1 MKMARPS
8 QRGPYAKGE
17 QKRGEILDKAV
28 EAFGKYGYHAT
39 SMREVAA
46 ACGLSQAGLLHYFP
60 NKEALLLALVDR
72 RESEQY
78 GAETSDPET
87 WLNFLLSREAVNEE
101 GRALT
106 QLWANLV
113 SESTDP
119 DFPTHQY
126 FVDRYVKARESFAMH
141 FAQLSGRENP
151 VDEDHVRA
159 ALLTAVWDGLQTQWL
174 LDPKFEMRRHFEY
187 ALVMLSRYSQFK

>member
-1 MKMARPS
+1 MSRPS

-17 QKRGEILDKAV
+17 LKREEILDKAV

-39 SMREVAA
+39 SMREVAL

-78 GAETSDPET
+78 VEDLGDPAT
-87 WLNFLLSREAVNEE
+87 WLDFLLARQAVNEE
-101 GRALT
+101 SRALT
-106 QLWANLV
+106 QLWASLV
-113 SESTDP
+113 SEATDP
-119 DFPTHQY
+119 AFPAHKY
-126 FVDRYVKARESFAMH
+126 FVNRYVNARASFADH
-141 FAQLSGRENP
+141 FAQLHGRDVP
-151 VDEDHVRA
+151 VEEDQVRA
-159 ALLTAVWDGLQTQWL
+159 ALLAAVWDGLQTQWL

-187 ALVMLSRYSQFK
+187 AIVMLSRYSQFK